1 VVEVKLFGIDLNFRQ
16 AVVEILIIV
25 VGVLIALGIDSWN
38 NNRIDRNIEAEYL
51 FRLAEDAAYN
61 ADQGIGVIK
70 ALERKRAKLDQLAKI
85 ASNSQTTA
93 VVDSKTVLA
102 LIGAGTDLGW
112 SFPDFRTNTFD
123 ELTSTGRLSLIKDIA
138 LRTAITNYDA
148 GLRDTVGRVNARR
161 TEYPSYVYT
170 LLQPEQMIELSDLNS
185 ALPNI
190 DANVS
195 MGDRVTAAIV
205 SSEFEGLLNAE
216 RNYAEFAVQLMT
228 RRNLHSKEILQL
240 LNQAMTK

>member
-1 VVEVKLFGIDLNFRQ
+1 MEVKLFGIDLNFRQ
-16 AVVEILIIV
+16 TIVEILIIV

-61 ADQGIGVIK
+61 ADQGIEVIK
-70 ALERKRAKLDQLAKI
+70 ALERKRARLDQLAKI
-85 ASNSQTTA
+85 ASNSQTTGM
-93 VVDSKTVLA
+93 VDSKTVLA

-123 ELTSTGRLSLIKDIA
+123 ELTTTGRLSLIQDIE

-148 GLRDTVGRVNARR
+148 GLRDTVGRVDARR
-161 TEYPSYVYT
+161 TDYPSYVYT

-185 ALPNI
+185 PLPNI

-195 MGDRVTAAIV
+195 MGERVTAAIV
-205 SSEFEGLLNAE
+205 SSEFKGLLNAE
-216 RNYAEFAVQLMT
+216 RNYAEFAVQQMMK
-228 RRNLHSKEILQL
+228 RNLHSKEILQL